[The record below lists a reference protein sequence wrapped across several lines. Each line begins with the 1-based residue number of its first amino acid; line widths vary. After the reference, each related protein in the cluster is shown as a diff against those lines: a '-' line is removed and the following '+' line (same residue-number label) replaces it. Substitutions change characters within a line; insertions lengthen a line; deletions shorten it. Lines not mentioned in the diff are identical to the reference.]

1 MKKLALAM
9 LLAVAGTV
17 AAPVALASADEPIEC
32 KIVNNLSQ
40 KLAGEDWLICIDD
53 PNDPPSPF

>member
-1 MKKLALAM
+1 MRKFALAA
-9 LLAVAGTV
+9 LLAAVGT
-17 AAPVALASADEPIEC
+17 ASAPVALASADEPLEC

-53 PNDPPSPF
+53 PNDPPSPI